1 MLWVM
6 NKKILGLF
14 LFFLPEF
21 ILLAIWIL
29 FKSSIVDIRAAMFSQ
44 TIEIGSIRLIAISGA
59 LLAIAQVLRIWP
71 FQSGEEA
78 YWGGKRV
85 NIAGLVLIFFIIL
98 GVASELPN
106 IENVMNE
113 SYASMIMFFVTMAGA
128 IYLFVEIVISLIS
141 QAMSVIKGR

>member
-59 LLAIAQVLRIWP
+59 LLAIAQVLRI
-71 FQSGEEA
+71 
-78 YWGGKRV
+78 
-85 NIAGLVLIFFIIL
+85 
-98 GVASELPN
+98 
-106 IENVMNE
+106 
-113 SYASMIMFFVTMAGA
+113 
-128 IYLFVEIVISLIS
+128 
-141 QAMSVIKGR
+141 